1 MPGVHWRNWPSKGKT
16 TPQQR
21 KPTAR
26 LQKGDECVIRGYYS
40 QMATLI
46 EHIIKLTDHRD
57 RDLLELTLSKALID
71 LLPLDRVVIAKVIS
85 EEGIKRWLEIA
96 TLDARGGGKVVDPM
110 RVDFET
116 LRLLEDSKDRLY
128 CLQTHAPVVIAWAGE
143 EGPRITY
150 LPLFTDSRNDEE
162 GVIEIHSGRV
172 LNEVQLQ
179 SIAELHRVFSNMY
192 NLLAYSDRDAL
203 TGLLNRK
210 SLDDTFYSAVLEE
223 MDEKLESQSKSLQAP
238 VTPGQER
245 RHRVP
250 PNYWLG
256 TVSVD
261 NFGAIN
267 EKNGHLIAE
276 EVLLLVARIMNNTF
290 RTYDRIYRFGGE
302 QFAVLMHCPDEALVL
317 AAFER
322 FRANMEKF
330 SFPQVGRVTAC
341 GGFTRVSPDDSP
353 STALERAERAVDFAQ
368 RNGQNKVFSHSDL
381 VRKGFFGDAP
391 KIGAVDLF

>member
-1 MPGVHWRNWPSKGKT
+1 
-16 TPQQR
+16 
-21 KPTAR
+21 
-26 LQKGDECVIRGYYS
+26 
-40 QMATLI
+40 MASLI
-46 EHIIKLTDHRD
+46 EHLIKLTDHRD
-57 RDLLELTLSKALID
+57 RDLLELTLSRALID
-71 LLPLDRVVIAKVIS
+71 LLPIQRVVMVRVVS

-96 TLDARGGGKVVDPM
+96 SLDARGGGKVIDPL
-110 RVDFET
+110 RVDFHS
-116 LRLLEDSKDRLY
+116 LRPVEDDKDRLH
-128 CLQTHAPVVIAWAGE
+128 CLMSQCQVEVAWAGE
-143 EGPRITY
+143 DGPRITY
-150 LPLFTDSRNDEE
+150 LPLFNDTRHDDE
-162 GVIEIHSGRV
+162 GVVEVHSGAALNHEQQLIIGAV
-172 LNEVQLQ
+172 L
-179 SIAELHRVFSNMY
+179 HVFRNMY

-223 MDEKLESQSKSLQAP
+223 MEEGSEARSQALSAP
-238 VTPGQER
+238 VAAGQER

-261 NFGAIN
+261 HFAALSDKG
-267 EKNGHLIAE
+267 GHLIAE

-330 SFPQVGRVTAC
+330 NFPQIGRVTAC
-341 GGFTRVSPDDSP
+341 AGFTRITPDDSP
-353 STALERAERAVDFAQ
+353 STALERAERVVDYAQ
-368 RNGQNKVFSHSDL
+368 HHGFNKVFSHADL
-381 VRKGFFGDAP
+381 VRQGIFDDVSKT
-391 KIGAVDLF
+391 GAVDLF

>member
-1 MPGVHWRNWPSKGKT
+1 
-16 TPQQR
+16 
-21 KPTAR
+21 
-26 LQKGDECVIRGYYS
+26 
-40 QMATLI
+40 MATII

-71 LLPLDRVVIAKVIS
+71 LLPIDRVVVAKVLS

-96 TLDARGGGKVVDPM
+96 SLDARGGGKVVDPL
-110 RVDFET
+110 RVDFES
-116 LRLLEDSKDRLY
+116 LRLLADSKDRMQ
-128 CLQTHAPVVIAWAGE
+128 CLQNHERVVIAWAGE

-150 LPLFTDSRNDEE
+150 IPLFSDSRNDEE
-162 GVIEIHSGRV
+162 GVIEIHSGSI
-172 LNEVQLQ
+172 LTDAQLQ
-179 SIAELHRVFSNMY
+179 SIDSLHRVFRNMY

-223 MDEKLESQSKSLQAP
+223 MDEQLDKPSKVPETA
-238 VTPGQER
+238 VIPGQER

-261 NFGAIN
+261 NFGLIN
-267 EKNGHLIAE
+267 DKNGHLIAE

-330 SFPQVGRVTAC
+330 NFPQVGRITAC
-341 GGFTRVSPDDSP
+341 GGFTRISADDSP
-353 STALERAERAVDFAQ
+353 STALERAERAVDYAQ
-368 RNGQNKVFSHSDL
+368 RNGRNKVFSHIDL
-381 VRKGFFGDAP
+381 VRKGFFGDTP
-391 KIGAVDLF
+391 KVGAVDLF